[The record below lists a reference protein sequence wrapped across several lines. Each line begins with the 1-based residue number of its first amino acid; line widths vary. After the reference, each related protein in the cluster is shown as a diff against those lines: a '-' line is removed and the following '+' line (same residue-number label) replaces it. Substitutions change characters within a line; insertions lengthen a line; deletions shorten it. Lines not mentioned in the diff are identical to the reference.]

1 MNVMNWSH
9 KWVQRSPGVALRGL
23 GAEVGKTIDY
33 YCHDQSLYNGQA
45 STAVCS
51 ESGSLIGWNVNPYA
65 AFLTAQSPDAVAI
78 AMAQVAGAEPANQAR
93 EWMATNVPY
102 FSTTAKA
109 GAPNFKAWFDDWS
122 HRNFPTGTATR
133 PLTPAEI
140 LASVAMTVDSNGNL
154 VPASTTGGGSAT
166 HTTTGGGS
174 TSTGSGSTPV
184 ATTPIIAGV
193 DNTLLYA
200 GAAGLIVLILLMRK

>member
-1 MNVMNWSH
+1 MNVMHWSS

-45 STAVCS
+45 STALCS
-51 ESGSLIGWNVNPYA
+51 ESGALLGWNVNPYA
-65 AFLTAQSPDAVAI
+65 AFLVAQSPDAVAI
-78 AMAQVAGAEPANQAR
+78 SMAQVAGAEPAKQAT
-93 EWMATNVPY
+93 EWLAANVPY

-122 HRNFPTGTATR
+122 RRQFPNGTATR

-140 LASVAMTVDSNGNL
+140 LASVPMTVDANGNL
-154 VPASTTGGGSAT
+154 VPASTGGGSST
-166 HTTTGGGS
+166 HATTGGGS
-174 TSTGSGSTPV
+174 PSTGSGSTP
-184 ATTPIIAGV
+184 AGASLIAGV

-200 GAAGLIVLILLMRK
+200 GAAGLVVLVLLMRR